1 MKRNTQKILGE
12 YEEHLLYQERSQ
24 KTVEKYIRDLR
35 GFFTFLDGKK
45 MDKEAVLR

>member
-35 GFFTFLDGKK
+35 AFYVSGWEENG
-45 MDKEAVLR
+45 